1 MPLIQRKDSKDTKAS
16 SLYLPEKSDTQDCLE
31 SPVVP
36 SIIKQMSNNYMTY
49 LSGTSFTW
57 TKPVESY
64 KIFIALL
71 LFVELNDLMAPEQ
84 TVMYTPELIAL
95 QKAKPDPREYVPYMA
110 DYLTPSLTYDTANLW
125 FQRLKFVRS
134 VLVTS
139 WLAYLVLPPKRMGGI
154 AYVVGAILYCY
165 LATIGLMYNL
175 GHSMQGGILFILCSI
190 FAVPFL
196 GCPKYGERSARW
208 LRRFL
213 YVGVLVPIYLFS
225 GVSKFRYKGFW
236 PQFTGSWMLSA
247 FTKGGIKRSIS
258 PTLYKFIR
266 DRNWAMAFFSW
277 GNVVIEYLLPLAVV
291 VWIENPIVL
300 GLFHFSS
307 IIFHISIFVLMGP
320 NFTRYCLMHMLAWN
334 PLGGF
339 GFKKQQVSTNP
350 AVTPIGPVTWLDKV
364 RAGFTAYCMIAWFYV
379 QFISDIEH
387 LLGKIDFMSRRN
399 PYFPFP
405 ELSMFAKPKHP
416 NYTCAMILMLI
427 SLACYVLVFF
437 TRWSIA
443 RDSTETDFW
452 YWVPFSQKFRG
463 TNEQRRGTMV
473 IPIGQEELAL
483 AAKNGQTFVVYDG
496 ALSASSLPKR
506 DSRTVVYVVE

>member
-1 MPLIQRKDSKDTKAS
+1 MVQVKKKTTRRYAAATFPMLVLALGGGAVMMGDKAILQGLVPTELPEKEIYRQQHTGVIQDEYEKRVKRWWKLKDQLLICKAFSNVCNENGLLPRLMASVASGAKMRATVMHIGGGPLSIIALICAAVGILFAEKLNKLRLGRWTSNKSKGEETTTSSASNSTQDTLSNVKSKPSDVEEQKMPLIQRKDSKDTKAS

-175 GHSMQGGILFILCSI
+175 GHSMQVCTHDGVIRSACCRDIIMPIVLTARRLSLFAGWYSLYLVFHLCRSLSRLSKVRRTFCTLAATIPLRWSPRAHLPLFRCQQVSLQGILASIHWFLDAKRLYKRGNQALHISNALQVYSRPQLGHGILF
-190 FAVPFL
+190 
-196 GCPKYGERSARW
+196 
-208 LRRFL
+208 
-213 YVGVLVPIYLFS
+213 VG
-225 GVSKFRYKGFW
+225 KCC
-236 PQFTGSWMLSA
+236 
-247 FTKGGIKRSIS
+247 
-258 PTLYKFIR
+258 
-266 DRNWAMAFFSW
+266 D
-277 GNVVIEYLLPLAVV
+277 
-291 VWIENPIVL
+291 
-300 GLFHFSS
+300 
-307 IIFHISIFVLMGP
+307 
-320 NFTRYCLMHMLAWN
+320 
-334 PLGGF
+334 
-339 GFKKQQVSTNP
+339 
-350 AVTPIGPVTWLDKV
+350 
-364 RAGFTAYCMIAWFYV
+364 
-379 QFISDIEH
+379 
-387 LLGKIDFMSRRN
+387 
-399 PYFPFP
+399 
-405 ELSMFAKPKHP
+405 
-416 NYTCAMILMLI
+416 
-427 SLACYVLVFF
+427 
-437 TRWSIA
+437 
-443 RDSTETDFW
+443 
-452 YWVPFSQKFRG
+452 
-463 TNEQRRGTMV
+463 
-473 IPIGQEELAL
+473 
-483 AAKNGQTFVVYDG
+483 
-496 ALSASSLPKR
+496 
-506 DSRTVVYVVE
+506 